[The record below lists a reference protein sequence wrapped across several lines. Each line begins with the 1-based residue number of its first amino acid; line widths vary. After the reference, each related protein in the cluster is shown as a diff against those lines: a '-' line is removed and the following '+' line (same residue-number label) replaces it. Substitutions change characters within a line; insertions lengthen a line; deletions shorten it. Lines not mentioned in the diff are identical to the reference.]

1 MSTKDGGDYLA
12 LSPFEYQKQAD
23 GSYVVQDNVEETQF
37 MLKRNIC
44 KIYTYDSARKK
55 LLMSN
60 QDIITAEVAGLSEA
74 TEAVVCSFWG
84 TAYMIVLYK

>member
-1 MSTKDGGDYLA
+1 
-12 LSPFEYQKQAD
+12 
-23 GSYVVQDNVEETQF
+23 
-37 MLKRNIC
+37 
-44 KIYTYDSARKK
+44 
-55 LLMSN
+55 MSN